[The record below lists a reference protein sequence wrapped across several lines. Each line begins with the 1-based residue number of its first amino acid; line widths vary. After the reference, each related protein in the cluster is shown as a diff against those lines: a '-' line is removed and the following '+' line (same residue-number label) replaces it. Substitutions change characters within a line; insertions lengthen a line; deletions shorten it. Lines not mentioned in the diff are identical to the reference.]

1 MSKLKQAL
9 LNIEKMPEGEEKEL
23 ARSIFKS
30 IEEVG
35 VLQAEFN
42 LFGEKERQQLPEFLR
57 EFFGDKVA

>member
-23 ARSIFKS
+23 ARSILKS

-42 LFGEKERQQLPEFLR
+42 FYSPEERESLPESLR
-57 EFFGDKVA
+57 EFFGNKAA